1 VLFQAYFD
9 ACLWLIDN
17 GAPLNPGNPYNNS
30 RTQAGFG
37 TFGPPHFAS
46 LLAEVA
52 TRALKAVWYEKWFV
66 HRTLRPEEFGGL
78 VHFMAN
84 GTSRYPLHPDVLNSQ
99 ALAKTFSGTGS
110 YFLPQAFPEGCP
122 LHPSYGAGHATVA
135 GACVTVLK
143 AFFDENHTI
152 PEPVIAS
159 SDGLSLLPYAATD
172 SSQMTVGGEL
182 NKLAANIAVGRNHAG
197 VHWRS
202 DYQASLLLGEAVAI
216 SILRDQ
222 RGCYNEPVA
231 GLTFTKFDGS
241 SITI

>member
-1 VLFQAYFD
+1 M
-9 ACLWLIDN
+9 
-17 GAPLNPGNPYNNS
+17 NPGNPYNTS
-30 RTQAGFG
+30 RTQTGFG

-52 TRALKAVWYEKWFV
+52 TRALKAVWYQKWFV

-78 VHFMAN
+78 VHFTAN
-84 GTSRYPLHPDVLNSQ
+84 GTSKYPLHSDVLNSQ
-99 ALAKTFSGTGS
+99 ALAKTFAGTGS

-122 LHPSYGAGHATVA
+122 QHPSYGAGHATVA

-143 AFFDENHTI
+143 AFFDENHGI
-152 PEPVIAS
+152 SEPVVAS
-159 SDGLSLLPYAATD
+159 GDGLSLVPYAGSD
-172 SSQMTVGGEL
+172 SSRITVGGEL
-182 NKLAANIAVGRNHAG
+182 NKLAANIGVGRNHAG

-222 RGCYNEPVA
+222 NGCYNEPLA
-231 GLTFTKFDGS
+231 GLSFTKFDGS
-241 SITI
+241 TITI